1 MRKKRKSY
9 TAKQKAEIAIEAI
22 KETATQSQLS
32 SRYDVHPSQ
41 LKSWKQVALD
51 AIMQCFSKQQERQN
65 KAHERQIS
73 QLYEQIG
80 QLHAQLNWLKKKHK
94 LQH

>member
-1 MRKKRKSY
+1 MSKRRKSY
-9 TAKQKAEIAIEAI
+9 RAKRKAEIALEAI

-41 LKSWKQVALD
+41 LKSWKQTALA
-51 AIMQCFSKQQERQN
+51 AIRQCFSKQQERQS
-65 KAHERQIS
+65 KAHQKQIS

-80 QLHAQLNWLKKKHK
+80 ELHTQLDWLKKKHNI
-94 LQH
+94 QH